1 MTQDPLLRLGSLL
14 VAALLWHSLVF
25 RVETLR
31 RSLEG
36 VPVEFRNLPENW
48 LITESSPSEVR
59 LKVTGPER
67 SFSDLD
73 PEALRVTFDL
83 AGVTEGY
90 QDLAITNDLVNLP
103 AELTLQEARP
113 SIVILRATRAAIIER
128 PVRVRLTGELPA
140 PLLLGQVRVEPP
152 LVRLLVPVDQV
163 TRLDEVETDP
173 VPLGGLKKTEKLPVA
188 LILPENAQ
196 FADGQVKEV
205 QVTVEVK
212 VEPPGAS
219 AARVK
224 KK

>member
-1 MTQDPLLRLGSLL
+1 M
-14 VAALLWHSLVF
+14 
-25 RVETLR
+25 
-31 RSLEG
+31 
-36 VPVEFRNLPENW
+36 
-48 LITESSPSEVR
+48 
-59 LKVTGPER
+59 
-67 SFSDLD
+67 
-73 PEALRVTFDL
+73 
-83 AGVTEGY
+83 
-90 QDLAITNDLVNLP
+90 
-103 AELTLQEARP
+103 
-113 SIVILRATRAAIIER
+113 
-128 PVRVRLTGELPA
+128 
-140 PLLLGQVRVEPP
+140 RVEPA

-212 VEPPGAS
+212 VKPPGAG